1 MSYKTMLQEI
11 CQKNAYK
18 MPIYDT
24 INAGYIRDSNVILWR
39 TILTVFDRRYETPET
54 FRNKKDSEN
63 YIASA
68 AYNDYIQAYELYHKK
83 TYNIQN
89 IPIDII
95 PQTQQLDSNTR
106 TPYNTPYNTP
116 ELVSINHNSNINT
129 LLTQLQDID
138 INQKPVLDNSKS
150 VLDNSKSVLDNSKS
164 VLDNSKKQETKYI
177 VLIDLENVQPTL
189 KHFNKNIEY
198 YCFYS
203 SYTTVDISKY
213 KKTCIMNEI
222 AHPTSEAADHLIT
235 YNASKLASKN
245 PNHTFIILS
254 NDKSMSVLQKLLTD
268 DNINTVH
275 INKGTKFTE
284 YMNELFEDK

>member
-24 INAGYIRDSNVILWR
+24 INAGYIRDSNVNLWR
-39 TILTVFDRRYETPET
+39 TILTVFDRKYETPET
-54 FRNKKDSEN
+54 FRNKKESEN

-83 TYNIQN
+83 TYNIQS

-95 PQTQQLDSNTR
+95 PQTQQLNSNTR
-106 TPYNTPYNTP
+106 TPYNTP
-116 ELVSINHNSNINT
+116 ELVSINHNTNINT

-138 INQKPVLDNSKS
+138 INQRPIVDNSKS
-150 VLDNSKSVLDNSKS
+150 VLDNSKSIV
-164 VLDNSKKQETKYI
+164 DNSKKQETKYI

-284 YMNELFEDK
+284 YMNELFEGK

>member
-39 TILTVFDRRYETPET
+39 TILTVFDRKYETPET
-54 FRNKKDSEN
+54 FRNKKESEN

-83 TYNIQN
+83 TYNIQS

-95 PQTQQLDSNTR
+95 PQTQQLNSNTR
-106 TPYNTPYNTP
+106 TPYNTP
-116 ELVSINHNSNINT
+116 ELVSINHNTNINT

-138 INQKPVLDNSKS
+138 INQKPVLDNSKP
-150 VLDNSKSVLDNSKS
+150 

>member
-1 MSYKTMLQEI
+1 MLQEI

-24 INAGYIRDSNVILWR
+24 INAGYIRDSNVNLWR
-39 TILTVFDRRYETPET
+39 TILTVFDRKYETPET
-54 FRNKKDSEN
+54 FRNKKESEN

-83 TYNIQN
+83 TYNIQS

-95 PQTQQLDSNTR
+95 PQTQQLNSNTR
-106 TPYNTPYNTP
+106 TPYNTP
-116 ELVSINHNSNINT
+116 ELVSINHNTNINT

-138 INQKPVLDNSKS
+138 INQRPIV
-150 VLDNSKSVLDNSKS
+150 DNSKSVLDNSKS

-198 YCFYS
+198 YC
-203 SYTTVDISKY
+203 V
-213 KKTCIMNEI
+213 
-222 AHPTSEAADHLIT
+222 
-235 YNASKLASKN
+235 
-245 PNHTFIILS
+245 
-254 NDKSMSVLQKLLTD
+254 
-268 DNINTVH
+268 
-275 INKGTKFTE
+275 
-284 YMNELFEDK
+284 

>member
-24 INAGYIRDSNVILWR
+24 INAGYIRDSNVNLWR
-39 TILTVFDRRYETPET
+39 TILTVFDRKYETPET
-54 FRNKKDSEN
+54 FRNKKESEN

-83 TYNIQN
+83 TYNIQS

-95 PQTQQLDSNTR
+95 PQTQQINSNTR
-106 TPYNTPYNTP
+106 TPYNTP
-116 ELVSINHNSNINT
+116 ELVSINHNTNINT

-138 INQKPVLDNSKS
+138 INQRPIVDNSKS
-150 VLDNSKSVLDNSKS
+150 VLDNSKSIV
-164 VLDNSKKQETKYI
+164 DNSKKQETKYI

-284 YMNELFEDK
+284 YMNELFEGK

>member
-39 TILTVFDRRYETPET
+39 TILTVFDRKYETPET
-54 FRNKKDSEN
+54 FRNKKESEN

-83 TYNIQN
+83 TYNIQS

-95 PQTQQLDSNTR
+95 PQTQQLNSNTR
-106 TPYNTPYNTP
+106 TPYNTP
-116 ELVSINHNSNINT
+116 ELVSINHNTNINT

-138 INQKPVLDNSKS
+138 INQKSILDNSKPI
-150 VLDNSKSVLDNSKS
+150 LDNSKPI
-164 VLDNSKKQETKYI
+164 LDNSKKQEIKYI

>member
-1 MSYKTMLQEI
+1 MLQEI

-39 TILTVFDRRYETPET
+39 TILTVFDRKYETPET
-54 FRNKKDSEN
+54 FRNKKESEN

-83 TYNIQN
+83 TYNIQS

-95 PQTQQLDSNTR
+95 PQTQQLNSNTR
-106 TPYNTPYNTP
+106 TPYNTP
-116 ELVSINHNSNINT
+116 ELVSINHNTNINT

-138 INQKPVLDNSKS
+138 INQKSILDNSKPI
-150 VLDNSKSVLDNSKS
+150 LDNSKPI
-164 VLDNSKKQETKYI
+164 LDNSKKQEIKYI

>member
-24 INAGYIRDSNVILWR
+24 INAGYIRDSNVNLWR
-39 TILTVFDRRYETPET
+39 TILTVFDRKYETPET
-54 FRNKKDSEN
+54 FRNKKESEN

-95 PQTQQLDSNTR
+95 PQTQQLNSNTR
-106 TPYNTPYNTP
+106 TPYNTP
-116 ELVSINHNSNINT
+116 ELVSINHNTNINT

-138 INQKPVLDNSKS
+138 INQKPIV
-150 VLDNSKSVLDNSKS
+150 DNSKS

-284 YMNELFEDK
+284 YMNELFEGK

>member
-39 TILTVFDRRYETPET
+39 TILTVFDRKYETPET

-83 TYNIQN
+83 TYNIQS

-95 PQTQQLDSNTR
+95 PQTQQLNSNTR
-106 TPYNTPYNTP
+106 TPYNTP
-116 ELVSINHNSNINT
+116 ELVSINHNTNINT

-138 INQKPVLDNSKS
+138 INQKPVLDNSKP
-150 VLDNSKSVLDNSKS
+150 

-213 KKTCIMNEI
+213 KKICIMNEI

>member
-24 INAGYIRDSNVILWR
+24 INAGYIRDSNVNLWR
-39 TILTVFDRRYETPET
+39 TILTVFDRKYETPET
-54 FRNKKDSEN
+54 FRNKKESEN

-83 TYNIQN
+83 TYNIQS

-95 PQTQQLDSNTR
+95 PQTQQVNSNTR
-106 TPYNTPYNTP
+106 TPYNTP
-116 ELVSINHNSNINT
+116 ELVSINHNTNINT

-138 INQKPVLDNSKS
+138 INQRPIVDNSKS
-150 VLDNSKSVLDNSKS
+150 VLDNSKSIV
-164 VLDNSKKQETKYI
+164 DNSKKQETKYI

-284 YMNELFEDK
+284 YMNELFEGK